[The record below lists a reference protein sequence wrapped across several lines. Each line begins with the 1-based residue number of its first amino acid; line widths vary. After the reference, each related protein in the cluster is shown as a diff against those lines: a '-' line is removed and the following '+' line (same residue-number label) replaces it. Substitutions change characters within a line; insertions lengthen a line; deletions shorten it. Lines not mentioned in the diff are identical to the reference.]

1 MQEVEDVKVAK
12 FPSSRSS
19 GCSGIPRRSCALVRQ
34 DLVEVVLV
42 DLGRGRSSGHVREV
56 CTCKGNLPVRIGGQ
70 GEVWSY
76 QARRSPPVT
85 VAGSARNFCSLAARF
100 RGGEGREE
108 RGGCEVLIGMV
119 LMAITRE
126 KSTGGYYS
134 GDRFQKRRERKKI
147 AGGG

>member
-12 FPSSRSS
+12 FLSSRSS

-42 DLGRGRSSGHVREV
+42 DLGRGISSEHVNEV
-56 CTCKGNLPVRIGGQ
+56 RTHKGNLPVMIGGQ

-85 VAGSARNFCSLAARF
+85 VAGSAGNFCSLAARF
-100 RGGEGREE
+100 RGEEGREE
-108 RGGCEVLIGMV
+108 RGVCGVLIGGV
-119 LMAITRE
+119 LKAN
-126 KSTGGYYS
+126 
-134 GDRFQKRRERKKI
+134 
-147 AGGG
+147 